1 MGFFSRK
8 NKENVIQYDLMSEIN
23 IDFDSLTFIGI
34 EKPKKSSE
42 FKVFRDNLDA
52 PLFGI
57 FDEVEVFEFE
67 DGSKNIFFTSD
78 INNTDYDDLKS
89 FVNKLIKNLGND
101 SNGRGILDEDE
112 IDEIVINNFWLG
124 RNWENISPNVSV
136 HGIDQENFKLS
147 IAGVN

>member
-8 NKENVIQYDLMSEIN
+8 NKDVANKYDLMSEIN
-23 IDFDSLTFIGI
+23 IDFESLSFIGI

-42 FKVFRDNLDA
+42 FKVYREKLNV
-52 PLFGI
+52 PQFGV
-57 FDEVEVFEFE
+57 FDQVEVFAFE

-89 FVNKLIKNLGND
+89 FVNKLVKNLGND
-101 SNGRGILDEDE
+101 SYGRGVVDENE
-112 IDEIVINNFWLG
+112 IDEIVISNFWLG
-124 RNWENISPNVSV
+124 RTWDKISPNVSI

-147 IAGVN
+147 ISGVN